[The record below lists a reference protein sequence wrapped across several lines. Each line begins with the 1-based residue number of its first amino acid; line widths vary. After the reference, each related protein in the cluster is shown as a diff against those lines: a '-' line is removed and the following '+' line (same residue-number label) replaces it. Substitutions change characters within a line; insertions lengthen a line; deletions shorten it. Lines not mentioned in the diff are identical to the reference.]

1 MEMMYRAAAF
11 ISQKLVSLEY
21 WLMQI
26 PSLYPKEIELMD
38 WTSEEAFRTP
48 KKISTMLSL
57 LFDKKYLSLVF
68 VLIKRLVNDFKA
80 PRILMILRNQ
90 GNNAST

>member
-1 MEMMYRAAAF
+1 
-11 ISQKLVSLEY
+11 
-21 WLMQI
+21 MQI
-26 PSLYPKEIELMD
+26 PSLYPKEIELTD
-38 WTSEEAFRTP
+38 WTSEEAFRTAR
-48 KKISTMLSL
+48 KISTMLSL